1 MLWLYLLI
9 VTVANSEV
17 LTFTNSNIPSSD
29 IIQCQDAYSP
39 CVINCNSSYVCSN
52 HELHCHSTSPLAC
65 TINLNANYTAPSATV
80 YAHLSSIITLT
91 CSYQY
96 CGQNIAVHAYERLGT
111 QLSIDVTGLNAL
123 TSGWIYGPLGHN
135 SFLSM
140 RCGDQ
145 ACKYMRIFDDWTTTV
160 RLESVSGKESFSR
173 TVIRNIFDADYGT
186 GLFDADVLGI
196 SRSDYGTGPAM
207 KYRGFV
213 YIIECFDGM
222 NSFANLRYFGVNH
235 GGWYIRV
242 QGSYSLMYAYLYM
255 ITDNRVDQSVQYPVK
270 MYGKGGSNLR
280 RATRFEFGV
289 GAGGFIEA
297 IGEKTLFYSNI
308 YARNAHSLTIWCR
321 GNTVCSR
328 LVIEAPQTDSPNSF
342 NWLCD
347 DTATCTNEVHNS
359 VEISNGYACS
369 NYYMS
374 SRIDARVYCGY
385 DQTAQQ
391 CDLYL
396 NHNYDCDA
404 SCGTAC
410 TFDNPITPV
419 SIATQMD
426 AFCDTLEPTT
436 SPSDDPTTASPSTYP
451 TKSPSNDPTA
461 APSNYPTASSNGPTV
476 SPSSH
481 PTDLPTASPSKGP
494 SKSPSKYPTKSPST
508 DPTRSTMTTSGNPTV
523 VPTTRKEKEVVEPHE
538 SSISPTTSIKNAP
551 YEGSDIWLMVLI
563 CVVISLVCAVVVAIV
578 CISKY
583 HLKQKK
589 QMKEA
594 VVNCTIDVGLYNNDA
609 QTSMF
614 DDENDKENDDVIGVV
629 NKMTAGGDMDGDDD
643 VTGLDLEMTAGRGMN
658 EDAGKIPSQGEMYH
672 HYMNDTQPIAMEFP
686 QKGDQQPRIKYV
698 SDSFDNDKDDVIEVD
713 RQMTVGKD
721 VDVVMEDDEFEVIG
735 DDEIHN
741 EHVMEGQCTT
751 VGQ

>member
-39 CVINCNSSYVCSN
+39 CVINCNSPYVCSN

-65 TINLNANYTAPSATV
+65 TINLNANYTAPYATV

-96 CGQNIAVHAYERLGT
+96 CGQNIVVHAYERLGT

-140 RCGDQ
+140 RCGDRS
-145 ACKYMRIFDDWTTTV
+145 CKSMRIFDDWTTTV

-289 GAGGFIEA
+289 GADGFIEA
-297 IGEKTLFYSNI
+297 TGSQTLFYSNI

-321 GNTVCSR
+321 GITECSQ
-328 LVIEAPQTDSPNSF
+328 LMIEAPQTNNPNSF
-342 NWLCD
+342 NFICD
-347 DTATCTNEVHNS
+347 DPSICIRRPIRST
-359 VEISNGYACS
+359 VEILNGYACS
-369 NYYMS
+369 NYYIS
-374 SRIDARVYCGY
+374 SRIDTIIYCGY
-385 DQTAQQ
+385 NQTTQNSS
-391 CDLYL
+391 LYL
-396 NHNYDCDA
+396 NHTSHWDP
-404 SCGTAC
+404 SCGTQC
-410 TFDNPITPV
+410 PFDNPITPV
-419 SIATQMD
+419 SIATEMD
-426 AFCDTLEPTT
+426 GFCDPNTVIIDSLAPTGVTTNYPTT
-436 SPSDDPTTASPSTYP
+436 SPSQYP
-451 TKSPSNDPTA
+451 TDSPT
-461 APSNYPTASSNGPTV
+461 
-476 SPSSH
+476 
-481 PTDLPTASPSKGP
+481 
-494 SKSPSKYPTKSPST
+494 KYPTKSPS
-508 DPTRSTMTTSGNPTV
+508 DYPTKSTSDYPT
-523 VPTTRKEKEVVEPHE
+523 K
-538 SSISPTTSIKNAP
+538 S
-551 YEGSDIWLMVLI
+551 
-563 CVVISLVCAVVVAIV
+563 
-578 CISKY
+578 
-583 HLKQKK
+583 
-589 QMKEA
+589 
-594 VVNCTIDVGLYNNDA
+594 
-609 QTSMF
+609 
-614 DDENDKENDDVIGVV
+614 
-629 NKMTAGGDMDGDDD
+629 
-643 VTGLDLEMTAGRGMN
+643 
-658 EDAGKIPSQGEMYH
+658 
-672 HYMNDTQPIAMEFP
+672 
-686 QKGDQQPRIKYV
+686 
-698 SDSFDNDKDDVIEVD
+698 
-713 RQMTVGKD
+713 
-721 VDVVMEDDEFEVIG
+721 
-735 DDEIHN
+735 
-741 EHVMEGQCTT
+741 
-751 VGQ
+751 